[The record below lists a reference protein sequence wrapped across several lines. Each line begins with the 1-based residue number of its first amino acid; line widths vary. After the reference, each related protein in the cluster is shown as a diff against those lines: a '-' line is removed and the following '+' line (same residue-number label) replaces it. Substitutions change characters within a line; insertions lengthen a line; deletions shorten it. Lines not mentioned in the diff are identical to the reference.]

1 MKKQD
6 FEALEVTYVKTK
18 DYWLLKV
25 VETVE
30 SC

>member
-6 FEALEVTYVKTK
+6 FEALEVTYMKRE